1 MRAVFRSVLV
11 AAGTAASVVA
21 GPSGVSLAASD
32 QSFRFPIASV
42 GPMSGQAVGV
52 GYPVPLTFRS
62 PVVDRKA
69 AERILHV
76 TSSPAMTGKVERLN
90 NAAAQWVPDRFW
102 PAHSTIA
109 LSVGGASA
117 EIKTGPAVLGV
128 ADISDHTF
136 TVRIDGVPSG
146 PSQQLPTPH
155 HQPHLGEPG
164 VMPASMGRP
173 HFPTPV
179 GVYTVLSKDRTVV
192 MDSSSVGVPITDPEG
207 YKTKVDYAAR
217 FTSRGLF
224 VHAAPWAVNSLGREN
239 VSHGCIS
246 LSPADAEWYFNTVNI
261 GDPIVVKD

>member
-1 MRAVFRSVLV
+1 MRAVLRSALV
-11 AAGTAASVVA
+11 AAGAAASVVA

-32 QSFRFPIASV
+32 QSFRFPVASV
-42 GPMSGQAVGV
+42 GPTAAQVVGV
-52 GYPVPLTFRS
+52 AHPIVITFRS
-62 PVVDRKA
+62 PVINRIA
-69 AERILHV
+69 AERAVHV
-76 TSSPAMTGKVERLN
+76 SSSPPMTGKFEWVKN
-90 NAAAQWVPDRFW
+90 DVTQWVPDRFW

-109 LSVGGASA
+109 LSVGSASA
-117 EIKTGPAVLGV
+117 EINTGPAVLGV

-136 TVRIDGVPSG
+136 TVSVDGAPSK

-155 HQPHLGEPG
+155 HQSHLGEPG

-179 GVYTVLSKDRTVV
+179 GIYTVLSKERTVI

-207 YKTKVDYAAR
+207 YNTKVEYATR
-217 FTSRGLF
+217 ISNHGIF
-224 VHAAPWAVNSLGREN
+224 VHAAPWAAQSLGREN

-261 GDPIVVKD
+261 GDPVVVKE

>member
-1 MRAVFRSVLV
+1 
-11 AAGTAASVVA
+11 
-21 GPSGVSLAASD
+21 
-32 QSFRFPIASV
+32 
-42 GPMSGQAVGV
+42 
-52 GYPVPLTFRS
+52 
-62 PVVDRKA
+62 
-69 AERILHV
+69 
-76 TSSPAMTGKVERLN
+76 MTGKFEWINSDV
-90 NAAAQWVPDRFW
+90 AQWVPDRFW

-136 TVRIDGVPSG
+136 TVSVDGVPRT
-146 PSQQLPTPH
+146 PSQQLPAPH
-155 HQPHLGEPG
+155 HQPHFGEPG

-179 GVYTVLSKDRTVV
+179 GVYTVLSKERTVI

-207 YKTKVDYAAR
+207 YNTPVEYATR
-217 FTSRGLF
+217 FTNRGLF
-224 VHAAPWAVNSLGREN
+224 VHAAPWAVQSLGREN

-261 GDPIVVKD
+261 GDPVVVKE